1 MDLKTI
7 NDFKNDKVVDE
18 LAQIIGD
25 IRNDTHNIF
34 EGYAFS
40 NAKLTR
46 LMPFLTADIILT
58 TVILALVV
66 AQFFTK

>member
-1 MDLKTI
+1 MDLKTL
-7 NDFKNDKVVDE
+7 NDFQNDKVVDK
-18 LAQIIGD
+18 LVRTIGD
-25 IRNDTHNIF
+25 IRHDTHNIF
-34 EGYAFS
+34 EGYAFR

-58 TVILALVV
+58 TVVLALVV